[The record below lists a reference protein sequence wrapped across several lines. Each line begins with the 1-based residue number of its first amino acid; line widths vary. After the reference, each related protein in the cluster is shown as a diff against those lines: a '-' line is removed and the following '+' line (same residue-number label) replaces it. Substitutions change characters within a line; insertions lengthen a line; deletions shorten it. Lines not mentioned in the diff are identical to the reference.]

1 MRMLGLGLVAV
12 LATALVPATPA
23 GVEAAQ
29 KAQKDRAATMTAI
42 ALAESRKKKGL
53 KARAKPPHAKD
64 LGSWGK
70 ADGLDVT
77 WEAPAAKKKQ
87 PTSKTL
93 CAPVGSSKP
102 GARC

>member
-53 KARAKPPHAKD
+53 KTR
-64 LGSWGK
+64 
-70 ADGLDVT
+70 
-77 WEAPAAKKKQ
+77 
-87 PTSKTL
+87 TL